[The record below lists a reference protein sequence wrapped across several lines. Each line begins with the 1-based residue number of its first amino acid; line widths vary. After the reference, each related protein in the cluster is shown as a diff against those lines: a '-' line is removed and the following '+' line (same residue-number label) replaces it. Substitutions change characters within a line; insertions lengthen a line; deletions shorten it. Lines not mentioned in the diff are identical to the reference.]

1 MKRESRMGEKLLIN
15 FDLGIG
21 RILYWGSIGCLIVLF
36 MVISAGVFARF
47 VPFMSM
53 GWFDEIVELAFAWMI
68 FLGVAALWRERS
80 HFFVEM
86 ILKWL
91 AGRRS
96 GPKLEIFLTFLS
108 LVFLLCFTYE
118 GVALTSRVTDRSA
131 ILEIPKAAFY
141 VTMPISGFLML
152 GYTFR
157 DLWLLFHGRT
167 SLWIQKDKC

>member
-1 MKRESRMGEKLLIN
+1 MAEKLLAKV
-15 FDLGIG
+15 DRRIG
-21 RILYWGSIGCLIVLF
+21 RILYWGSIGCLVVLF

-53 GWFDEIVELAFAWMI
+53 GWLDEIVELAFAWMI
-68 FLGVAALWRERS
+68 FLGIAALWRERS

-86 ILKWL
+86 TLKWL
-91 AGRRS
+91 AGRSS
-96 GPKLEIFLTFLS
+96 GQKLEIFLNFLS
-108 LVFLLCFTYE
+108 LVFLLFFTYE

-131 ILEIPKAAFY
+131 ILEIPKALFY
-141 VTMPISGFLML
+141 IVMPIAGFLMV

-167 SLWIQKDKC
+167 SLWIQTDK

>member
-1 MKRESRMGEKLLIN
+1 MTERLLEKV
-15 FDLGIG
+15 DQRIG

-36 MVISAGVFARF
+36 VVISAGVFARF

-91 AGRRS
+91 AGRSS
-96 GPKLEIFLTFLS
+96 GPKLEIFLNFLS
-108 LVFLLCFTYE
+108 LVFLLVFTYE
-118 GVALTSRVTDRSA
+118 GVALTSRVSDRSA
-131 ILEIPKAAFY
+131 ILEIPKALFY
-141 VTMPISGFLML
+141 IAMPIAGFLML

-167 SLWIQKDKC
+167 SLWK

>member
-1 MKRESRMGEKLLIN
+1 MAEKLLEKV
-15 FDLGIG
+15 DRRIG
-21 RILYWGSIGCLIVLF
+21 RILYWGSIGCLVVLF
-36 MVISAGVFARF
+36 VVISAGVFARF

-53 GWFDEIVELAFAWMI
+53 GWLDEIVELAFAWMI

-86 ILKWL
+86 TLKWL

-96 GPKLEIFLTFLS
+96 GQKLEIFLNFLS
-108 LVFLLCFTYE
+108 LVFLLFFTYE

-131 ILEIPKAAFY
+131 ILEIPKALFY
-141 VTMPISGFLML
+141 IVMPIAGFLMV

-167 SLWIQKDKC
+167 SLWIQTDKK

>member
-36 MVISAGVFARF
+36 VVISAGVFSRF

-53 GWFDEIVELAFAWMI
+53 GWYDEIVELAFAWMI

-91 AGRRS
+91 AGRSS
-96 GPKLEIFLTFLS
+96 GPKLEVLINSLS
-108 LVFLLCFTYE
+108 LAFLLVFTYE
-118 GVALTSRVTDRSA
+118 GVALTSRVPDRSA
-131 ILEIPKAAFY
+131 ILEIPKAMFY
-141 VTMPISGFLML
+141 IVMPIAGFLMVS
-152 GYTFR
+152 YTFR
-157 DLWLLFHGRT
+157 DIWLLFHGQT

>member
-1 MKRESRMGEKLLIN
+1 MAEELLEKV
-15 FDLGIG
+15 DRGIG
-21 RILYWGSIGCLIVLF
+21 HILYRGSIGCLIVLF
-36 MVISAGVFARF
+36 VVISGGVFARF

-53 GWFDEIVELAFAWMI
+53 GWLDEIVELAFAWMI

-91 AGRRS
+91 VGRSS
-96 GPKLEIFLTFLS
+96 GPKLEIFLNFLS
-108 LVFLLCFTYE
+108 LVFLLFFTYE

-131 ILEIPKAAFY
+131 ILEIPKAVFY
-141 VTMPISGFLML
+141 IVMPIAGFLMV

-167 SLWIQKDKC
+167 SLWLQTDK

>member
-1 MKRESRMGEKLLIN
+1 MKRESRMAERLLGKV
-15 FDLGIG
+15 DRRIG

-91 AGRRS
+91 SSGRS
-96 GPKLEIFLTFLS
+96 GPKLEIFLNFLS
-108 LVFLLCFTYE
+108 LVFLLVFTYE
-118 GVALTSRVTDRSA
+118 GTALASRVTDRSA
-131 ILEIPKAAFY
+131 ILEIPKAFFY
-141 VTMPISGFLML
+141 MGMPIAGFLMIV
-152 GYTFR
+152 YTSR

-167 SLWIQKDKC
+167 SLWIKTDK